1 MKYRIYRKLQLLL
14 AVVFMGAQIL
24 PALAAD
30 AGHGH
35 SASVS
40 LAEKHTAS
48 NAGVK
53 RCVAWEKP
61 TAEKTAEK
69 EKGLNATSQNC
80 EGVFANCSYCNS
92 ALLYA
97 HNLQIS
103 PGSKQYVALDIFH
116 IKHISSKLYRPPKN
130 SLS

>member
-14 AVVFMGAQIL
+14 AVVFMAAQTL
-24 PALAAD
+24 PALAVGAD
-30 AGHGH
+30 HGH

-40 LAEKHTAS
+40 NAEEHPAP
-48 NAGVK
+48 NAGIK
-53 RCVAWEKP
+53 RCVVWEQS
-61 TAEKTAEK
+61 TAEK
-69 EKGLNATSQNC
+69 EGGLNATSQNC

-97 HNLQIS
+97 HNFQIS
-103 PGSKQYVALDIFH
+103 PEFKQYAMLDIFH
-116 IKHISSKLYRPPKN
+116 IKPVPSKLYRPPKN